1 MFGGL
6 QHSLVA
12 GLPGK
17 LMTPRLDLHGLRHH
31 EVENEV
37 VRFLESHLHSGL
49 FLEII
54 TGNSDIMIQ
63 ESVKIIQQYGLQY
76 YTGYPNYIGRI
87 MVVAYDD
94 LH

>member
-1 MFGGL
+1 MVLGL
-6 QHSLVA
+6 RVR
-12 GLPGK
+12 

-31 EVENEV
+31 EVQNEV
-37 VRFLESHLHSGL
+37 VRFLESHLRSGL

-87 MVVAYDD
+87 MVVTYDEFN
-94 LH
+94 

>member
-1 MFGGL
+1 MMP
-6 QHSLVA
+6 V
-12 GLPGK
+12 PK
-17 LMTPRLDLHGLRHH
+17 LDLHGLRHH

-37 VRFLESHLHSGL
+37 VRFLERHLNSGL

-54 TGNSDIMIQ
+54 TGNSQIMLQ

-76 YTGYPNYIGRI
+76 HTGFPHHAGRVLVI
-87 MVVAYDD
+87 TYDD

>member
-1 MFGGL
+1 LVLGL
-6 QHSLVA
+6 RVR
-12 GLPGK
+12 

-31 EVENEV
+31 EVQNEV
-37 VRFLESHLHSGL
+37 VRFLESHLRSGL

-87 MVVAYDD
+87 MVVTYDEFN
-94 LH
+94 